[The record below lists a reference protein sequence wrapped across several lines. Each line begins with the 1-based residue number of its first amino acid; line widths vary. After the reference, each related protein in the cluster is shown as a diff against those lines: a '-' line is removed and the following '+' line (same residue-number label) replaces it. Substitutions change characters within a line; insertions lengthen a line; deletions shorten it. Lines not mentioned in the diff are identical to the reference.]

1 MLPLST
7 SIYVDMLTVSTS
19 VGILDCMAPVPARSR
34 RKPRDRYH
42 HGDLR
47 RALLDEALRT
57 IQDEGVEALTL
68 RTIGLALGV
77 SRTALYRHFAD
88 KRALLSAVATEGFRM
103 LREHLV
109 AAWSSGGVSGFNA
122 MGVAYIRFAMAH
134 PSHYRV
140 MFGGFVDDAARDE
153 ELTRESNA
161 AFQALVDSIVALQ
174 RDGLVRKDDP
184 LPLAVFIWAAVH
196 GISTLIIDGQL
207 RHQEAQIDTLI
218 QFAVDR
224 IHTGIATK
232 KR

>member
-1 MLPLST
+1 
-7 SIYVDMLTVSTS
+7 V
-19 VGILDCMAPVPARSR
+19 APVPARPR

-88 KRALLSAVATEGFRM
+88 KRALLSVVATEGFRL

-109 AAWSSGGVSGFNA
+109 ASWGSGGITGFNA
-122 MGVAYIRFAMAH
+122 MGVAYIQFAMAH

-140 MFGGFVDDAARDE
+140 MFGGSVDDAPRDE
-153 ELTRESNA
+153 ELTREGNA
-161 AFQALVDSIVALQ
+161 TFQALVDSIVALQ
-174 RDGLVRKDDP
+174 KDGRVRKDDP
-184 LPLAVFIWAAVH
+184 VQLACFIWAAVH
-196 GISTLIIDGQL
+196 GISMLIIDGQL
-207 RHQEAQIDTLI
+207 RHQQAQIDDLI
-218 QFAVDR
+218 HFAVDR

>member
-7 SIYVDMLTVSTS
+7 SIYADMLTVSTS
-19 VGILDCMAPVPARSR
+19 AGILDCMAPVPARSR